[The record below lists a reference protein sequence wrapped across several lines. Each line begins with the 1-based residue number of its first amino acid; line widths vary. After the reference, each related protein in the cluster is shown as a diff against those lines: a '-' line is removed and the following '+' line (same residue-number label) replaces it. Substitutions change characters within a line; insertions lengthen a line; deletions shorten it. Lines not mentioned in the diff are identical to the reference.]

1 MGSFILWFKR
11 KVSKKKI
18 ENNVRIYKDISSL
31 DMKKWPSKKKKNGT
45 LNKQKLQAHI
55 WFFSLKPS
63 VTCSN
68 QILVKSQCLRW
79 LDNKVFYSHFRQGP
93 FSGLFANYAY
103 AVFSKNV
110 ISCCNGKFLFCCCSR
125 AWQWSLLSLKDE
137 RK

>member
-1 MGSFILWFKR
+1 MWFKR

-31 DMKKWPSKKKKNGT
+31 DMKKWPSKKKKKMELWT
-45 LNKQKLQAHI
+45 NKNYKLI
-55 WFFSLKPS
+55 YVFFPWSQVWHAVIKS
-63 VTCSN
+63 
-68 QILVKSQCLRW
+68 VKSQCLRW
-79 LDNKVFYSHFRQGP
+79 LDNNVFYSHFRQGP